1 MVGRPRWKPPNP
13 KEDAIAPR
21 RSIRRWVRWVV
32 AATALAITLAVALP
46 YIYINVIQGDTP
58 DRLAVATEQ
67 EATDTT
73 SGSAGAS
80 LDGTWTVDSGSQ
92 AGYRVKE
99 VLFGQST
106 EAVGRTTAVTGQITV
121 SGSQVDSG
129 SFTVDLTKV
138 TSDEDRRDSQFQGR
152 IMDTAASPT
161 ATFKLLQP
169 ITLEELPADGE
180 TVTATAQ
187 GELTLHGTT
196 RQVTVEVT
204 AQRNGDGF
212 EVSGS
217 IPVTFADYDIPNP
230 SFGAV
235 TTEDNGQ
242 VEFLLRF
249 ARA

>member
-1 MVGRPRWKPPNP
+1 M
-13 KEDAIAPR
+13 AR
-21 RSIRRWVRWVV
+21 RRNTRRWARWTV
-32 AATALAITLAVALP
+32 AAVALAITLAVAVP
-46 YIYINVIQGDTP
+46 YLYINVLQGDTP

-67 EATDTT
+67 EATDST
-73 SGSAGAS
+73 SPSAGAS

-92 AGYRVKE
+92 AGYRVRE
-99 VLFGQST
+99 VLFGQRA

-121 SGSQVDSG
+121 SGSQVESG

-138 TSDEDRRDSQFQGR
+138 TSDEGRRDSQFQGR
-152 IMDTAASPT
+152 IMDTAANPT

-169 ITLEELPADGE
+169 ITLEQLPADGE

-196 RQVTVEVT
+196 KQVTVEVT
-204 AQRNGDGF
+204 AKRNGDGF

-235 TTEDNGQ
+235 TTEDNGEI
-242 VEFLLRF
+242 EFLLAF
-249 ARA
+249 AHA

>member
-1 MVGRPRWKPPNP
+1 M
-13 KEDAIAPR
+13 AR
-21 RSIRRWVRWVV
+21 RQNTRRWTRWVV
-32 AATALAITLAVALP
+32 AGVALAVTLAVAVP
-46 YIYINVIQGDTP
+46 YIYINVVQGDTP

-67 EATDTT
+67 EAADTT
-73 SGSAGAS
+73 SDGASAS

-99 VLFGQST
+99 VLLGQST
-106 EAVGRTTAVTGQITV
+106 EAVGRTTAVTGQLTV
-121 SGSQVDSG
+121 SGSQVESG

-152 IMDTAASPT
+152 IMDTATYPT

-169 ITLEELPADGE
+169 ITLEELPADGD
-180 TVTATAQ
+180 TITATAQ

-196 RQVTVEVT
+196 KQVTVEVT
-204 AQRNGDGF
+204 ARRNGDGF

-217 IPVTFADYDIPNP
+217 IPVTFADYAIPNP

-235 TTEDNGQ
+235 TTEDRGEI
-242 VEFLLRF
+242 EFLLIF
-249 ARA
+249 TRA

>member
-1 MVGRPRWKPPNP
+1 
-13 KEDAIAPR
+13 
-21 RSIRRWVRWVV
+21 VV
-32 AATALAITLAVALP
+32 
-46 YIYINVIQGDTP
+46 
-58 DRLAVATEQ
+58 TEQ

-80 LDGTWTVDSGSQ
+80 LDGTWNVDSGSQ

-106 EAVGRTTAVTGQITV
+106 EAVGRTTAVTGQVTV
-121 SGSQVDSG
+121 SSRQVESG

-169 ITLEELPADGE
+169 ITLEQLPADGE
-180 TVTATAQ
+180 TVTTTAQ

-196 RQVTVEVT
+196 KQVTVEVT

-235 TTEDNGQ
+235 TTEDNGEI
-242 VEFLLRF
+242 EFLLTF

>member
-1 MVGRPRWKPPNP
+1 M
-13 KEDAIAPR
+13 AR
-21 RSIRRWVRWVV
+21 RQNTRRWTRWVV
-32 AATALAITLAVALP
+32 AGVALAVTLAVAVP
-46 YIYINVIQGDTP
+46 YIYINVVQGDTP

-67 EATDTT
+67 EAADTT
-73 SGSAGAS
+73 SDGASAS

-99 VLFGQST
+99 VLLGQST
-106 EAVGRTTAVTGQITV
+106 EAVGRTTAVTGQLTV
-121 SGSQVDSG
+121 SGSQVESG

-152 IMDTAASPT
+152 IMETATYPT

-169 ITLEELPADGE
+169 ITLEELPADGD
-180 TVTATAQ
+180 TITATAQ

-196 RQVTVEVT
+196 KQVTVEVT
-204 AQRNGDGF
+204 ARRNGDGF

-235 TTEDNGQ
+235 TTEDRGEI
-242 VEFLLRF
+242 EFLLIF
-249 ARA
+249 TRA

>member
-1 MVGRPRWKPPNP
+1 
-13 KEDAIAPR
+13 
-21 RSIRRWVRWVV
+21 VV
-32 AATALAITLAVALP
+32 AGIVLAVVLAVGGPFVYLNYLKGDAPERLVVATATTGGGTA
-46 YIYINVIQGDTP
+46 
-58 DRLAVATEQ
+58 AT
-67 EATDTT
+67 
-73 SGSAGAS
+73 GGS
-80 LDGTWTVDSGSQ
+80 LDGTWTVGGGSE

-99 VLFGQST
+99 VLLGQDN
-106 EAVGRTTAVTGQITV
+106 EAVGRTTAVTGELTV
-121 SGSQVDSG
+121 SGG
-129 SFTVDLTKV
+129 SFTVDLTQV

-196 RQVTVEVT
+196 KQVTVEVT
-204 AQRNGDGF
+204 AQRSGDSF

-217 IPVTFADYDIPNP
+217 IPVAFADYDIPNP

-235 TTEDNGQ
+235 TTEDNGEI
-242 VEFLLRF
+242 EFLITF
-249 ARA
+249 DRA

>member
-1 MVGRPRWKPPNP
+1 M
-13 KEDAIAPR
+13 AR
-21 RSIRRWVRWVV
+21 RRNTRRWARWTV
-32 AATALAITLAVALP
+32 AAVALAITLGVALP

-58 DRLAVATEQ
+58 DRLAVVTARA
-67 EATDTT
+67 ATDTT

-80 LDGTWTVDSGSQ
+80 LDGTWNVDSGSQ

-106 EAVGRTTAVTGQITV
+106 EAVGRTTAVTGQVTV
-121 SGSQVDSG
+121 SGRQVESG

-169 ITLEELPADGE
+169 ITLEEVPADGE

-196 RQVTVEVT
+196 KQVTVEVT
-204 AQRNGDGF
+204 AQRNSDAF

-235 TTEDNGQ
+235 TTEDNGEI
-242 VEFLLRF
+242 EFLLTF